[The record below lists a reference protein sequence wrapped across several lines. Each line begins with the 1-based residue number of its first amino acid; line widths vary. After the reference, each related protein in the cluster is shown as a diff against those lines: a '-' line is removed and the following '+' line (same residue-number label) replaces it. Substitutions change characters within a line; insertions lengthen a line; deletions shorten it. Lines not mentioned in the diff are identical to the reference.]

1 MPELPEPGSEELPEH
16 MGYLRQEVDEAGAP
30 LERMAQAQDRL
41 AEAFT
46 DAVGPPELNPTTGH
60 AEWTVTVT
68 ELFGEVPDRPRPHRR
83 PEPSEKRGSLTGSAP
98 PRGPVSRTN
107 LTRTSLLT
115 RTGPP
120 PGR

>member
-1 MPELPEPGSEELPEH
+1 

-46 DAVGPPELNPTTGH
+46 DAVGPPQLNPTTGH

-68 ELFGEVPDRPRPHRR
+68 ELFGEVPDPPQATPTPRAEREAWLANR
-83 PEPSEKRGSLTGSAP
+83 
-98 PRGPVSRTN
+98 V
-107 LTRTSLLT
+107 
-115 RTGPP
+115 GPP
-120 PGR
+120 PGTSFSDEPDED